1 MSHKRGMMESSPDK
15 GTVFIFNNL
24 QGRGTMF
31 KQRREKKKIEQEL
44 WETRKMGEELYREEK
59 ERNKEHESEAAEE

>member
-1 MSHKRGMMESSPDK
+1 M
-15 GTVFIFNNL
+15 V
-24 QGRGTMF
+24 

-59 ERNKEHESEAAEE
+59 ERNKEHQSEAAEE